1 LQNDPQHAVI
11 QYQKK
16 RGYLPLPR
24 NLQGED
30 DMKTLLA
37 TALALGLSGFT
48 PAHAEW
54 EILDNTV
61 VNALATTSAAPNEI
75 GTAAIPAPSIS
86 AATAD
91 ASCSYRSF
99 VAWGDNA
106 DFSQFRMLPN
116 NPYWVRLVP
125 ANSPQIAASADH
137 PCAGQPGYVL
147 FAVDPS
153 AAPLPIMT
161 ADW

>member
-1 LQNDPQHAVI
+1 
-11 QYQKK
+11 
-16 RGYLPLPR
+16 
-24 NLQGED
+24 
-30 DMKTLLA
+30 MKTLLS

-54 EILDNTV
+54 EILDGTV
-61 VNALATTSAAPNEI
+61 VDALGTPSEALT
-75 GTAAIPAPSIS
+75 GTAALPAQSMS

-91 ASCSYRSF
+91 ASCSYRSS

-106 DFSQFRMLPN
+106 DFSQLKMLPN

-125 ANSPQIAASADH
+125 ANSPEIAASANH
-137 PCAGQPGYVL
+137 RCAGQPGYVL
-147 FAVDPS
+147 FVADPS